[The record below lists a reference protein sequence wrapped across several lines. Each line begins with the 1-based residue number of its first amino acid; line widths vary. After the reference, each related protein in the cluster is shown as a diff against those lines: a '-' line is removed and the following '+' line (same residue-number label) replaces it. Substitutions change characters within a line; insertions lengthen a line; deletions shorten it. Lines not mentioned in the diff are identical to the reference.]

1 MGRMG
6 VLIPE
11 EYGGAGL
18 GYHEYVEVISGVAK
32 VCGGIGLSVAAHN
45 SLCCGHILL
54 AGNEEQRRKWLPHLA
69 SGEWIGAWVLTEA
82 GTGSDALNMSTTAIR
97 EGDHYVINGTKN
109 WITHGTSGHV
119 AEIGRASCREREC
132 QYV

>member
-1 MGRMG
+1 MCRDMLADFAEKHIRPHVSDWDERQFFPADLFHEMGAMGLMG

-69 SGEWIGAWVLTEA
+69 SGEWIGAWALTE
-82 GTGSDALNMSTTAIR
+82 TG
-97 EGDHYVINGTKN
+97 NG
-109 WITHGTSGHV
+109 
-119 AEIGRASCREREC
+119 
-132 QYV
+132 